1 VELCERFGPANG
13 NAQRVNSRKEEFT
26 ATNHGLVQLNSR
38 DLTLVIKRTHSS
50 APECRSPLQVHY
62 HPMND
67 ADQTR
72 GKIHPIRG
80 GKDSSPP
87 PEGPVRRIAAILA
100 FQVAQRDQLDL
111 CTAPT
116 ASFRSYAPLCCRP
129 PFGGGPGRG
138 TEMVFRSAHSGCP
151 EGRAMSQSV
160 SPTRPRSSLIPCS

>member
-100 FQVAQRDQLDL
+100 FQVAQRDQLIG
-111 CTAPT
+111 TP
-116 ASFRSYAPLCCRP
+116 YAPRLLRR
-129 PFGGGPGRG
+129 FAAMRRFVAGRRLA
-138 TEMVFRSAHSGCP
+138 EVRAVELKWYSGQRTAVVLKV
-151 EGRAMSQSV
+151 EQ
-160 SPTRPRSSLIPCS
+160 